1 MNKKKIAAAAGIVV
15 FLLVAGSYFGTLNT
29 PSANAEI
36 ELGVCLHL
44 YQFDTNTIELLEQ
57 INSRWVRIDWIPNQ
71 MDNVVNAMEAN
82 GIKILAILDHNTMN
96 FADPPNLNFSLSQW
110 TMTVQSIMATDV
122 AKKVDAWEIWN
133 EPNVEKFQFGY
144 MNGNPHNY
152 AEMLKSASLAIKSV
166 SNASVLA
173 AGLSPDYP
181 DSANPNWKT
190 WLIAF
195 NATSSQSFFD
205 FQGVH
210 LYDDLVTNSHILS
223 QTEDIM
229 KKGVWI
235 TEIGRPSAPSP
246 YSNQDQSSYLFS
258 NFQMLSETNNPVFW
272 YQLKDETAGSPE
284 KENHFGLFDAQNNPK
299 DASIAFSAFT
309 SIPLTVFP
317 VFVNKRSFSHF
328 YF

>member
-1 MNKKKIAAAAGIVV
+1 MNNKKIATTIGIVI
-15 FLLVAGSYFGTLNT
+15 FLLVAGTYFETLNT
-29 PSANAEI
+29 PNTQANTS

-44 YQFDTNTIELLEQ
+44 YQFNTNTTELLEQ
-57 INSRWVRIDWIPNQ
+57 INSKWIRIDWIPNQ
-71 MDNVVNAMEAN
+71 MDNVINIIKGN
-82 GIKILAILDHNTMN
+82 GIKILAILDHNTMT

-110 TMTVQSIMATDV
+110 ATTVQSIMETDA

-133 EPNVEKFQFGY
+133 EPNVEKFQLGY
-144 MNGNPHNY
+144 MNGNPQNY
-152 AEMLKSASLAIKSV
+152 ADMLKSASLAIKSV
-166 SNASVLA
+166 SNASLIA

-181 DSANPNWKT
+181 NSTNPNWKT
-190 WLIAF
+190 WLIDF

-210 LYDDLVTNSHILS
+210 LYDDLITNSHILS

-235 TEIGRPSAPSP
+235 TEIGQPSAPSP

-299 DASIAFSAFT
+299 DASIVFTAFT
-309 SIPLTVFP
+309 SKP
-317 VFVNKRSFSHF
+317 
-328 YF
+328 